1 MSQSSNQSAIPVGIK
16 KIGDARLEI
25 AWEDGHVSAYPA
37 YYLRER
43 CPCAGC
49 VDEWT
54 GEKRIAPGTIPT
66 DLKMVTIDLVGQ
78 YALTFTWSDGH
89 RTGIYSFQTLRGLCP
104 CDHCQAQ
111 ALASA

>member
-1 MSQSSNQSAIPVGIK
+1 MNQSFNQSATPVGIK

-25 AWEDGHVSAYPA
+25 TWEEGHVSAYPA
-37 YYLRER
+37 SYLRER

-89 RTGIYSFQTLRGLCP
+89 RTGIYSFQMLRGLCP
-104 CDHCQAQ
+104 CDQCQAQ

>member
-1 MSQSSNQSAIPVGIK
+1 MNQSFNQSATPVGIK

-25 AWEDGHVSAYPA
+25 TWEEGHVSAYPA
-37 YYLRER
+37 SYLRER

-78 YALTFTWSDGH
+78 SALTFTWSDGH
-89 RTGIYSFQTLRGLCP
+89 RTGIYSFQMLRGLCP
-104 CDHCQAQ
+104 CDQCQAQ